1 MKKGL
6 AVIYDPHNVYQ
17 FLWYYCTYG
26 KDIEWSALCL
36 PNSYKGE
43 YLSEPCEKLGIFKN
57 IFRDTQQ
64 FDSMPLMKRLIIFI
78 KMFLFALIG
87 KQKFFSKKFIRNF
100 IGDYDFDTA
109 IVLTDVGLVSGLFL
123 TFAPEKEIIILE
135 DGMGDYEARKY
146 SNILRRFK
154 NLFELQGFCLSV
166 LGYSNVGH
174 YYPLRTTK
182 NCIKYCSHPDKML
195 YKNYKE
201 MKILFDMEKTDVT
214 AFKKYLEIIYPNLSE
229 YFDKKAE
236 VILLTTPISDYISDE
251 KPYVSKIQEYI
262 NNNYKGKTI
271 LIKKHPRDKATYNFS
286 ENITAIEITNSIPAE
301 VLLPY
306 LKDMEI
312 LFCDHS
318 STNLYLTSYGYKPKF
333 LYFIG
338 LSKDNIG
345 QQTMCRYRAKEEF
358 INKLKFF
365 GLGDS
370 QIIEL

>member
-6 AVIYDPHNVYQ
+6 AVIYDPHNLYQ

-43 YLSEPCEKLGIFKN
+43 YLSDICKSIGIFKN
-57 IFRDTQQ
+57 IYRDTKP
-64 FDSMPLMKRLIIFI
+64 FDTLPLVKKLAIFI
-78 KMFLFALIG
+78 KMFLFALMGKQQVFSKMLIG
-87 KQKFFSKKFIRNF
+87 KYIN
-100 IGDYDFDTA
+100 DNYFDTA
-109 IVLTDVGLVSGLFL
+109 VVLTDVGFISGLFL
-123 TFAPEKEIIILE
+123 TLAPEKEIIILE
-135 DGMGDYEARKY
+135 DGMGDYELRKY
-146 SNILRRFK
+146 INIFK
-154 NLFELQGFCLSV
+154 RIRNLFEIQGFCLSV

-195 YKNYKE
+195 YRNYKE
-201 MKILFDMEKTDVT
+201 MRVLFDMEKTDVS
-214 AFKKYLEIIYPNLSE
+214 AFKKYLEIIYPNLNE
-229 YFDKKAE
+229 YFDKRAE
-236 VILLTTPISDYISDE
+236 VILLTTPINDYILDE
-251 KPYVSKIQEYI
+251 KPYVTRIQEYI
-262 NNNYKGKTI
+262 NNNCKGKTV
-271 LIKKHPRDKATYNFS
+271 LIKKHPRDIIKYSFS
-286 ENITAIEITNSIPAE
+286 TDVTVKEITNSIPAE

-306 LKDMEI
+306 MKDMEI

-333 LYFIG
+333 LYFKG
-338 LSKDNIG
+338 LSKENIE
-345 QQTMCRYRAKEEF
+345 QQAMCRYRAKDEFEE
-358 INKLKFF
+358 KLKFF